1 MFVDAPHVGGHE
13 TAGRPFLLFS
23 FNLSFLSYQEKV
35 AFLDHYSIKIIP
47 TYYKVLLS

>member
-1 MFVDAPHVGGHE
+1 MPHMLEAMKQLAVH
-13 TAGRPFLLFS
+13 FFFFS